1 MCTTHS
7 TQDAHVEIVGTFLF
21 SFSVSSKLNTSLMGF
36 FFYLKGCLTHNPG
49 RFSVLWQRLAGDW
62 DQVAPEQLLDELTQ
76 PPNEAERCNTRGHT
90 ATHIHRR
97 VQIDYSENTA
107 SLQSWEVIQWNICR
121 DTRCVGPTRSP
132 KKSCSESMSWETEN
146 TTAGCEPAQDVE
158 CLTDS
163 CRTRLVN
170 YMWWPVRTGFCNDFM
185 RVFLSFLFFSRMWH
199 MCDILYGRVCNVST
213 KARANIEA
221 FTAEWTWL
229 LTKGK
234 SCECPRC

>member
-21 SFSVSSKLNTSLMGF
+21 SFLVSSKLNTSLMGF
-36 FFYLKGCLTHNPG
+36 FFNLKGCLTHNPG

-76 PPNEAERCNTRGHT
+76 PPNEAERCNTRGYT

-132 KKSCSESMSWETEN
+132 KKKLLREHELRDWEHNSWLWTSAGRGVSHRQLQNTARQLHVMTGENRFLQWFHESFSFFSFFQ
-146 TTAGCEPAQDVE
+146 QDV
-158 CLTDS
+158 TY
-163 CRTRLVN
+163 V
-170 YMWWPVRTGFCNDFM
+170 
-185 RVFLSFLFFSRMWH
+185 WH
-199 MCDILYGRVCNVST
+199 PL
-213 KARANIEA
+213 
-221 FTAEWTWL
+221 W
-229 LTKGK
+229 K
-234 SCECPRC
+234 SL